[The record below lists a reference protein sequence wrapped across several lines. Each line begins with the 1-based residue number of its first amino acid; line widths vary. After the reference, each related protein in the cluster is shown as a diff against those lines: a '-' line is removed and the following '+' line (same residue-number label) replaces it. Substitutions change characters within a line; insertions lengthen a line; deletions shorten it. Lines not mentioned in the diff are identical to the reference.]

1 MAVRARPLLLLL
13 ACLSV
18 GCLTAPAQAATPA
31 MTLEQAVA
39 KVQDETGGKILSADP
54 RQLGRRVEYRIKV
67 LTPDGHVRIV
77 VISSEA
83 PRAGSGKN
91 PAGNGAGNKE
101 KH

>member
-1 MAVRARPLLLLL
+1 MQML
-13 ACLSV
+13 ACLAALWLGGV
-18 GCLTAPAQAATPA
+18 AQAATPTEPP

-83 PRAGSGKN
+83 PRTGSGKN
-91 PAGNGAGNKE
+91 PAGNGTGNKE